1 MMPARRVLVVTNMY
15 PSEET
20 PARGAFVRAQVAG
33 LERAGVRTA
42 VVHLDGRRR
51 KSIYWTG
58 RAQVAAASRRLRPH
72 FVYAFYGL
80 SGWACLRQP
89 APIVLSLAGD
99 DVLGTPTGRGG
110 ITLKSRLAIA
120 LSQWAAMR
128 SAVVCV
134 QSEEMRCRLWSRAVR
149 DRAHVIP
156 YGVDSQRFHPGDR
169 DEARRRL
176 GVAAHTRL
184 VIFPNTPTE
193 PRKRIDLARAAIE
206 VAARY
211 VPTVE
216 LRVVSGVDHDTMA
229 NYFRAADCTLL
240 TSDWEGSP
248 NVVKES
254 LFCGTP
260 VVTTDVGDVTRWVP
274 LSRWS
279 LIAPRRAEDIGTAV
293 ASILREPRRE
303 DPSPFVA
310 ALSVDAVTATVLSL
324 ASAALGGR

>member
-1 MMPARRVLVVTNMY
+1 MTHDRRVLVVTNMY
-15 PSEET
+15 PSAET
-20 PARGAFVRAQVAG
+20 PARGAFVLAQVAG
-33 LERAGVRTA
+33 LERAGVRTD

-58 RAQVAAASRRLRPH
+58 RAHVAAASRRLRPH

-80 SGWACLRQP
+80 SGWVCLAQS

-110 ITLKSRLAIA
+110 ITLKSRLAMA

-134 QSEEMRCRLWSRAVR
+134 QSEEMRSRLWSRAVR
-149 DRAHVIP
+149 KRAHVVP
-156 YGVDSQRFHPGDR
+156 YGVDSRRFHPGGR

-176 GVAAHTRL
+176 GVAPDTRL

-206 VAARY
+206 VAARQL
-211 VPTVE
+211 PNVE
-216 LRVVSGVDHDTMA
+216 LRVVSGVTHDMMADH
-229 NYFRAADCTLL
+229 YRAADCTLL

-260 VVTTDVGDVTRWVP
+260 VVTTDVGDVSRWVP
-274 LSRWS
+274 LSQWS
-279 LIAPRRAEDIGTAV
+279 VIASRQAEAIGV
-293 ASILREPRRE
+293 ALVSVLRERRRE
-303 DPSPFVA
+303 DPSAFVA
-310 ALSVDAVTATVLSL
+310 RLSVDAVTATVLSL
-324 ASAALGGR
+324 AAAASGER